1 MLKIVLIVGVLLFN
15 LVGVQ
20 AHEKEMDSLDN
31 LVKKF
36 EANPAD
42 PQTTIQLLRE
52 LKNQGKP
59 NRDVVNRYFQTQ
71 KEADYLKDYNWSII
85 RDYVDDVNAPQ
96 VKYLFN
102 NQSKCMQNFSK
113 DDVFQKLDNV
123 FVGHLEQYYNS
134 NKIEY
139 NKYLDFLKSS
149 GYEHYDV
156 VADYFYIKQLRA
168 ERKSEDYFY
177 KARKLF
183 RYFPENRKMIKE
195 ITDGALEIMNDVSR
209 LKVIQLWAGKTVESK
224 KDFDALYNYAL
235 ISNKCGFEDVAK
247 RYAKIAT
254 SLAEESSNQTM
265 MEKAKKL
272 LQLVN

>member
-42 PQTTIQLLRE
+42 PKTTIQLLRE

-96 VKYLFN
+96 IKYLFN
-102 NQSKCMQNFSK
+102 NQSKFMQNFSK

-235 ISNKCGFEDVAK
+235 ISNKCGFEDVAN

>member
-20 AHEKEMDSLDN
+20 AHEKEMGTLDN

-42 PQTTIQLLRE
+42 PKTTIQLLRE

-71 KEADYLKDYNWSII
+71 KEVDYLKDYNWSII

-96 VKYLFN
+96 IKYLFN
-102 NQSKCMQNFSK
+102 NQSKFMQNFSK

>member
-20 AHEKEMDSLDN
+20 AHEKEMGTLDN

-71 KEADYLKDYNWSII
+71 KEVDYLKDYNWSII

-96 VKYLFN
+96 IKYLFK
-102 NQSKCMQNFSK
+102 NQSKFMQNFSK

-195 ITDGALEIMNDVSR
+195 ITDGALEIMNDVLR

-265 MEKAKKL
+265 MERAKKL

>member
-96 VKYLFN
+96 IKYLFN
-102 NQSKCMQNFSK
+102 NQSKFMQNFSK

-235 ISNKCGFEDVAK
+235 ISNKCGFKDVAK

>member
-96 VKYLFN
+96 IKYLFN
-102 NQSKCMQNFSK
+102 NQSKFMQNFSK

-235 ISNKCGFEDVAK
+235 ISNKCGFEEVAK

>member
-20 AHEKEMDSLDN
+20 AHEKEMGTLDN

-71 KEADYLKDYNWSII
+71 KEVDYLKDYNWSII

-96 VKYLFN
+96 IKYLFK
-102 NQSKCMQNFSK
+102 NQSKFMQNFSK

>member
-96 VKYLFN
+96 IKYLFN
-102 NQSKCMQNFSK
+102 NQSKFMQNFSK

-235 ISNKCGFEDVAK
+235 ISNKCGFEDVDK

-254 SLAEESSNQTM
+254 SLSEESSNQTM

>member
-96 VKYLFN
+96 IKYLFN
-102 NQSKCMQNFSK
+102 NQSKFMQNFSK

-123 FVGHLEQYYNS
+123 FFGHLEQYYNS

>member
-96 VKYLFN
+96 IKYLFN
-102 NQSKCMQNFSK
+102 NQSKFMQNYSK

-123 FVGHLEQYYNS
+123 FVGYLEQYYAN
-134 NKIEY
+134 NKMEY

-224 KDFDALYNYAL
+224 KDFDALYNYVL
-235 ISNKCGFEDVAK
+235 ISNKCGFGDVAK

-254 SLAEESSNQTM
+254 TLAEQSANQTM

-272 LQLVN
+272 LQMVN

>member
-96 VKYLFN
+96 IKYLFN
-102 NQSKCMQNFSK
+102 NQSKFMQNFSK

-235 ISNKCGFEDVAK
+235 ISNKCGFEDVVK

>member
-42 PQTTIQLLRE
+42 PKTTIQLLRE

-71 KEADYLKDYNWSII
+71 KEVDYLKDYNWSII

-96 VKYLFN
+96 IKYLFN
-102 NQSKCMQNFSK
+102 NQSKFMQNFSK

-224 KDFDALYNYAL
+224 SDFDAIYNYVK
-235 ISNKCGFEDVAK
+235 ISQKCGFND
-247 RYAKIAT
+247 I
-254 SLAEESSNQTM
+254 
-265 MEKAKKL
+265 AKKYANIANNL
-272 LQLVN
+272 ANQSQNQLMKQQASELIRMLN

>member
-96 VKYLFN
+96 IKYLFN
-102 NQSKCMQNFSK
+102 NQSKFMQNFSK

-235 ISNKCGFEDVAK
+235 ISNKCGFEDIAK